1 MLKIAFLHSKTLK
14 ANKATKALL
23 QVYGNYSLEEADLVV
38 CLGGDG
44 FLLECLHRIF
54 PRQIPVYGINY
65 GTVGFLLNTPL
76 NRPEELEKRLLT
88 AQPVKIS
95 PLRMDVLKQDGTKKQ
110 ALGFN
115 DIFIFRQS
123 HQTIC
128 TRIEVDG
135 RTRLLDLKSDGII
148 LSTPAGSTAYNNSVR
163 GPIVPLDANILPLT
177 PIAPSNP
184 RHWGGA
190 LLPMTSSV
198 RFILSHTEKR
208 PAAAVADSREI
219 RDVVEVS
226 AKMDTS
232 YVATLLFDPEFS
244 LSEKMVQQ
252 QFSG

>member
-1 MLKIAFLHSKTLK
+1 MAFLHSKTPK
-14 ANKATKALL
+14 ASKATEAL
-23 QVYGNYSLEEADLVV
+23 VEAYGNYSIEQADIIV

-44 FLLECLHRIF
+44 FLLETLHRISS
-54 PRQIPVYGINY
+54 RKIPVYGINY

-76 NRPEELEKRLLT
+76 SHTDDLKKRLLD

-95 PLRMDVLKQDGTKKQ
+95 PLRMSVKKVDGTVQ
-110 ALGFN
+110 EALGFN

-123 HQTIC
+123 HQTIR

-135 RTRLLDLKSDGII
+135 RTRLFDLKSDGVI
-148 LSTPAGSTAYNNSVR
+148 LSTPAGSTAYNYSVR
-163 GPIVPLDANILPLT
+163 GPIVPLNANILPLT
-177 PIAPSNP
+177 PIAPTNP

-190 LLPMTSSV
+190 LLPMGSSV
-198 RFILSHTEKR
+198 KFILSETDKR

-226 AKMDTS
+226 ARMDLS
-232 YVATLLFDPEFS
+232 IEATLLFDPEFS